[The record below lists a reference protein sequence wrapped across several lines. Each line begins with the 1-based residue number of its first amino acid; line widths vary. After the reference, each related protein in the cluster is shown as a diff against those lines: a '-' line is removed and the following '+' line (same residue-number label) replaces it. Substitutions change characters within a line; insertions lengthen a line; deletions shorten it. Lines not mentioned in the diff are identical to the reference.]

1 MANGENH
8 SNSFLQLGQW
18 SYQPK
23 LKGLSGIYLNTA
35 VRDLAFNLM
44 GIFVPIY
51 IFKISGSAAVVFLY
65 YFLVEFFVVLTT
77 IPVAKLISRIGPDIS
92 ILLSNITR
100 SVFLVFLTLAK
111 SSKTLFWAST
121 FFEAVTVPLY
131 WLPYHSAFSS
141 QSKRGKL
148 SRQIAKLSNIT
159 RIVTISA
166 PLIGGLIAQTMG
178 LDVLFP
184 IGILLLIASSLPIF
198 LDEYNRKETAV
209 PVKEI
214 NEKMALPKN
223 RKLFLGLF
231 FEGLRLPLNGIGWP
245 LILYAVIPNFE
256 KIGGLTTLTSILCL
270 FTVIWLSKRI
280 NHFNIKTFASGN
292 VARVF
297 VWIARGL
304 SLKNPFLIALSDPV
318 FNISSVFSGLPYTI
332 LTYNLGKKEGFLF
345 FIQREFAL
353 HGGYMIGNFIV
364 FLILFLGFPWET
376 VIAFTSVCTAL
387 MTWFL
392 CRYGKERLKQ
402 LPFPF
407 RPKFGRI

>member
-1 MANGENH
+1 MANGESHNP
-8 SNSFLQLGQW
+8 SFLQLSQW

-23 LKGLSGIYLNTA
+23 LKGLSGIYINTA

-51 IFKISGSAAVVFLY
+51 IFEISGSIASVFLY
-65 YFLVEFFVVLTT
+65 YFLIEFFVVLTT
-77 IPVAKLISRIGPDIS
+77 IPIAKLISRVGPDIS

-100 SVFLVFLTLAK
+100 SVFLIFLTLAQ
-111 SSKTLFWAST
+111 SSKILFWSAT

-148 SRQIAKLSNIT
+148 SKQIAKLSNIT

-198 LDEYNRKETAV
+198 LDEYDRKETAA
-209 PVKEI
+209 PVQEI
-214 NEKMALPKN
+214 SEKMTKPKN

-231 FEGLRLPLNGIGWP
+231 FEGLHLPLNSIGWP
-245 LILYAVIPNFE
+245 IILYAVIPNFE
-256 KIGGLTTLTSILCL
+256 KIGGLTTLSSIACF
-270 FTVIWLSKRI
+270 FTVIWLAKKI
-280 NHFNIKTFASGN
+280 NHFNIKVFASGN
-292 VARVF
+292 MARVF

-304 SLKNPFLIALSDPV
+304 SLKNPLIIALSDPI
-318 FNISSVFSGLPYTI
+318 FNISSVFFGLPYTI
-332 LTYNLGKKEGFLF
+332 LTYDLGKKEGFLF
-345 FIQREFAL
+345 FKCRLNHPKKSAVGFFKIIWHYLRELSLREYSFAST
-353 HGGYMIGNFIV
+353 M
-364 FLILFLGFPWET
+364 LFLTFLYICP
-376 VIAFTSVCTAL
+376 AAL
-387 MTWFL
+387 NNK
-392 CRYGKERLKQ
+392 CSK
-402 LPFPF
+402 
-407 RPKFGRI
+407 